1 MGADLLLFGHHL
13 FLGVP
18 FRSQQDDVTLRGEDA
33 DQKSVT
39 GGQDGEDLHGN
50 RELPRRADV
59 GGDKRHPHGA
69 EDQHA
74 EGDELGLVEVVWE
87 FPGQE
92 GQEEAEGGQ
101 QADVPQDQ
109 GEAHHGANSRTLQHH
124 VGALEAQVT
133 FRQGRTQEQPHCTDH
148 HLKHRRFQN
157 L

>member
-1 MGADLLLFGHHL
+1 MLFGHHL

-18 FRSQQDDVTLRGEDA
+18 LRPQQDDVTLWGEDA

-39 GGQDGEDLHGN
+39 GGQDGKDLHGN

-59 GGDKRHPHGA
+59 SGDERHPHGA

-109 GEAHHGANSRTLQHH
+109 GEACNGAHSTLQQDLGPL
-124 VGALEAQVT
+124 VSSDAPLCRPRGG
-133 FRQGRTQEQPHCTDH
+133 QGQPQHTDQ
-148 HLKHRRFQN
+148 HLGTESLQ

>member
-1 MGADLLLFGHHL
+1 MSFGHHL

-18 FRSQQDDVTLRGEDA
+18 LRPQQDDVTLWGEDA
-33 DQKSVT
+33 GQKSVT
-39 GGQDGEDLHGN
+39 GGQDGKDLHGN

-59 GGDKRHPHGA
+59 GWYERDPNGA

-74 EGDELGLVEVVWE
+74 EGDELGLVEVVRE

-109 GEAHHGANSRTLQHH
+109 GEARHGAHSTLQQDLGPLVSSDAPLCRPRGGQGQPQHTDQH
-124 VGALEAQVT
+124 LGTET
-133 FRQGRTQEQPHCTDH
+133 FS
-148 HLKHRRFQN
+148 L
-157 L
+157 